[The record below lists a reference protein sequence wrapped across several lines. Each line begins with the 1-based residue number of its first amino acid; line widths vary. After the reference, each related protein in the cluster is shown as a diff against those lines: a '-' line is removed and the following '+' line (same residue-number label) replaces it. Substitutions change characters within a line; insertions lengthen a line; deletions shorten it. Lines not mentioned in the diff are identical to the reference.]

1 MIVDTQSEFSD
12 AQAVTASAIS
22 ANVLDIFSV
31 GAGAGADTGPNAR
44 LDVGL
49 QNGLYLVVQT
59 TEACTDS
66 GSDATLTVT
75 LESADN
81 AALST
86 NAQVHFSSGAL
97 PFASYS
103 AAGSQ
108 FVVIPLPPG
117 LYRRYVGV
125 RYTVGSGPLTAG
137 KFDAFLTPT
146 PQANRPT
153 YKSGFIVQ

>member
-12 AQAVTASAIS
+12 AQAVTGTIIS
-22 ANVLDIFSV
+22 TNVLDIFSV
-31 GAGAGADTGPNAR
+31 AGGGSASVGPNAK

-59 TEACTDS
+59 AEACTDS

-86 NAQVHFSSGAL
+86 NAQVHFSTGAIA
-97 PFASYS
+97 FAGYS
-103 AAGSQ
+103 AAGTQ
-108 FVVIPLPPG
+108 VAVIPLPPG

-125 RYTVGSGPLTAG
+125 RYTIGAGPLTAG

-146 PQANRPT
+146 PQANRPA
-153 YKSGFIVQ
+153 YKSGFTVQ